1 MKQFLLTMAG
11 VFAGL
16 VLFLVGVPFLLIVIA
31 AGAAQ
36 PTALPAQTVLELDL
50 REDLTDQDAQNPFAA
65 FSGGE
70 LSVISVVETLRHAV
84 EWIERR
90 ITRHLKR

>member
-16 VLFLVGVPFLLIVIA
+16 VIFLVGVPFLLIVIA

-36 PTALPAQTVLELDL
+36 PAALPSHAVLELDL
-50 REDLTDQDAQNPFAA
+50 REDITDPDAQNPLAA
-65 FSGGE
+65 FSGGG
-70 LSVISVVETLRHAV
+70 
-84 EWIERR
+84 
-90 ITRHLKR
+90 